1 MGVHIVMFASYDPDT
16 ITRGILTS
24 DYGAIELNSNHW
36 DERIEIIAHAF
47 SR

>member
-24 DYGAIELNSNHW
+24 DYGAIELNSNL
-36 DERIEIIAHAF
+36 
-47 SR
+47 